1 MVKKS
6 HIRFLILLFLGSIT
20 GMLFSCK
27 NKTYNYNNGVIP
39 NGISFTNYYS
49 GTGTSLTE
57 GAIIVNVYSN
67 STNINYEYYVVSIYG
82 VGTYTMQTGTKQLF
96 IPYVWANTYD
106 ISVEKICAAG
116 TNTGCNPRIVIG
128 SINITTQTTTVA
140 NAYL

>member
-6 HIRFLILLFLGSIT
+6 NMLFFRILFLCSIA

-27 NKTYNYNNGVIP
+27 NKTYNYNNGIIP
-39 NGISFTNYYS
+39 AGISFSNYYS

-57 GAIIVNVYSN
+57 GAIIVNIYSN
-67 STNINYEYYVVSIYG
+67 STNINYEYYLVSIYG
-82 VGTYTMQTGTKQLF
+82 VGSYPMQTGSKQLF

-106 ISVEKICAAG
+106 ISVEKICSAG
-116 TNTGCNPRIVIG
+116 NNTGCSPRVVIG
-128 SINITTQTTTVA
+128 SINISTQTTTVA